1 MLIIKQNVLL
11 APNAHQKFIQLKKAY
26 DCLSNEDERRKYNL
40 TRPAPRHPN
49 HQYGQPGPSHYSATQ
64 HGPNGPFTWTFKR
77 QEKTTP
83 KMSKSE
89 EWKQREGKIQFKNF
103 LAKSAKF

>member
-1 MLIIKQNVLL
+1 M
-11 APNAHQKFIQLKKAY
+11 
-26 DCLSNEDERRKYNL
+26 SNEDERRKYNL

-64 HGPNGPFTWTFKR
+64 HAPNGPFTWTFKR